1 MDEFDD
7 RSDYLCL
14 ISLEIR
20 KANPSYS
27 KIILDRS
34 WSTQYGSGELE
45 LSHDSSLAPCIIS
58 AVRFDCSL
66 HATTPAGADVSTI
79 TAQLKKTC

>member
-1 MDEFDD
+1 MDEAGHQFGL
-7 RSDYLCL
+7 SLL
-14 ISLEIR
+14 ISSEIR
-20 KANPSYS
+20 KANASYL

-58 AVRFDCSL
+58 AVRFNCSL
-66 HATTPAGADVSTI
+66 HTTTPAGADVSTI
-79 TAQLKKTC
+79 TAQLKKLL